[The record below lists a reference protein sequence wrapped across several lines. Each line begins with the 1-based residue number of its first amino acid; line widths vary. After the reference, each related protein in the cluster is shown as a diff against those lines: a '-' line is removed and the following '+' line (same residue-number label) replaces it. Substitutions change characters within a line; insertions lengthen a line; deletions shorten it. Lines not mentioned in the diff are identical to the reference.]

1 MKKDKIIYW
10 ITTSLI
16 SIGSLYAVY
25 LYFTDSTIVEAYK
38 HFGFP
43 AYFRIQVGISKLIG
57 AVVLIVPFFPVK
69 VKEWAYAGFG
79 ILYISAVIIH
89 YMVGDPTASIVV
101 PLINLVI
108 LSVSN
113 TYFSKL
119 KNIPK

>member
-1 MKKDKIIYW
+1 MKQDKIIYW

-25 LYFTDSTIVEAYK
+25 LYFTDSMIVEAYK

-57 AVVLIVPFFPVK
+57 AVVLIIQFFPAK

-79 ILYISAVIIH
+79 ILYISAAIIH
-89 YMVGDPTASIVV
+89 YMVGDPTVNIVV

-108 LSVSN
+108 LSISN
-113 TYFSKL
+113 IYYSKI
-119 KNIPK
+119 KNA